1 MVMSK
6 GTAVLDKKSRVE
18 GGQQEKAER
27 GKGKRILL
35 FGASPDTGNMGVNA
49 LCYSTLR
56 AVARVYPEAEVVVF
70 DYGRGVRED
79 STPLDGKEY
88 GFKRAGMHHSRR
100 FYRPENLWVM
110 HKRLKFGIF
119 NNEISQLIRTADLAL
134 DLSAGDSFTDLYG
147 QSRFNSVA
155 LTKLCALD
163 AGVPLAL
170 LPQTYGPF
178 GKPENLAKARE
189 LVGRSVCAWSR
200 DPEGFEVLQDLAR
213 SEEEKAKIHNGIDM
227 AFGLEPRA
235 PEKGI
240 PRELEGWLS
249 AGEPIFGLNVSGL
262 IYHDPERAKTAFSF
276 KADYRQ
282 IIDQCLERILQENE
296 GRVLLLPHVL
306 TPKGHYESDLEASE
320 KAKAKLAPSLQER
333 VQVLPTDYD
342 QSELKWFISKCA
354 WFCGTRMHSTIA
366 GLSTA
371 TPTAAIA
378 YSLKTRGVFKTMN
391 CEGEVA
397 DPRHEDEESVVQTL
411 LDSLQRRE
419 ALRKILLPAK
429 ESIERR
435 WESQAQSFLALN
447 K

>member
-1 MVMSK
+1 MSE
-6 GTAVLDKKSRVE
+6 GIAVLEDKKN
-18 GGQQEKAER
+18 KAKADTGE
-27 GKGKRILL
+27 GKRFLL

-56 AVARVYPEAEVVVF
+56 AIARVYPQSEVVVF

-79 STPLDGKEY
+79 ETPLEGRSFA
-88 GFKRAGMHHSRR
+88 FKRAGLHHSKR
-100 FYRPENLWVM
+100 FYRPENLWVL
-110 HKRLKFGIF
+110 HKRLKWGIF
-119 NNEISQLIRTADLAL
+119 GNEISELIRTADLAL

-147 QSRFNSVA
+147 QNRFNSVA

-178 GKPENLAKARE
+178 NQPENRVKARD
-189 LVGRSVCAWSR
+189 LISRSVCAWSR
-200 DPEGFEVLQDLAR
+200 DPEGFEVLNELAR
-213 SEEEKAKIHNGIDM
+213 NDEDKAKIHNGIDM

-235 PEKGI
+235 PSKGI
-240 PRELEGWLS
+240 PKELESWLS
-249 AGEPIFGLNVSGL
+249 QRETVFGLNVSGL
-262 IYHDPERAKTAFSF
+262 IYHDPERAKAAFSF

-282 IIDQCLERILQENE
+282 IVDELLERILVENE
-296 GRVLLLPHVL
+296 GRVLLVPHVL

-320 KAKAKLAPSLQER
+320 KAKAKLSKSLQER
-333 VQVLPTDYD
+333 VQVLPTDFD
-342 QSELKWFISKCA
+342 QSELKWFISKCD

-371 TPTAAIA
+371 TPTSAIA

-397 DPRHEDEESVVQTL
+397 DPRVQGEQEVVSKL
-411 LDSLQRRE
+411 LDSLNRRD
-419 ALRKILLPAK
+419 ALRMILIPAK
-429 ESIERR
+429 EAIEKR
-435 WESQAQSFLALN
+435 WEVQAQGFLGVG
-447 K
+447 KSQETR

>member
-1 MVMSK
+1 MSK
-6 GTAVLDKKSRVE
+6 GTAVLD
-18 GGQQEKAER
+18 QQTNKPKADT
-27 GKGKRILL
+27 GKGKRLLL

-56 AVARVYPEAEVVVF
+56 AIARVYPEAEVVVF

-79 STPLDGKEY
+79 STPLEGSDF
-88 GFKRAGMHHSRR
+88 GFKRAGMHHSKR

-110 HKRLKFGIF
+110 HKRLKFGMF
-119 NNEISQLIRTADLAL
+119 RNEISELIRTADLAL

-163 AGVPLAL
+163 GGVPLAL

-178 GKPENLAKARE
+178 NEPENLAQARE
-189 LVGRSVCAWSR
+189 LIGRSVCAWSR
-200 DPEGFEVLQDLAR
+200 DPEGFEVLNQLAR
-213 SEEEKAKIHNGIDM
+213 NQEEQAKIHSGIDM

-235 PEKGI
+235 PAQGM
-240 PRELEGWLS
+240 PQELEAWFS
-249 AGEPIFGLNVSGL
+249 AGEPVFGLNVSGL
-262 IYHDPERAKTAFSF
+262 IYHDPERAKKAFSF

-282 IIDQCLERILQENE
+282 ITDQLLERILRENE
-296 GRVLLLPHVL
+296 GRVLLVPHVL

-320 KAKAKLAPSLQER
+320 KAKAKLPSELKER

-342 QSELKWFISKCA
+342 QSELKWFISKCS

-366 GLSTA
+366 GLSTG

-397 DPRHEDEESVVQTL
+397 DPRFQDEEEVVNKL
-411 LDSLQRRE
+411 LDSLSRRD
-419 ALRKILLPAK
+419 ALKMILVPAK
-429 ESIERR
+429 EAIEKR
-435 WESQAQSFLALN
+435 WEQQAQSFLGAEV
-447 K
+447 

>member
-1 MVMSK
+1 MSE
-6 GTAVLDKKSRVE
+6 GTAMLEEKVE
-18 GGQQEKAER
+18 RPKGETGE
-27 GKGKRILL
+27 GKRLLL

-70 DYGRGVRED
+70 DYGRGVRQD
-79 STPLDGKEY
+79 STPLEGRD
-88 GFKRAGMHHSRR
+88 FAFLRAGMHHSKR
-100 FYRPENLWVM
+100 FYRPENLWM
-110 HKRLKFGIF
+110 LHKRLKFGF
-119 NNEISQLIRTADLAL
+119 PDNEISRLIRSADLAL

-147 QSRFNSVA
+147 QKRFNGVA

-178 GKPENLAKARE
+178 NDPGNLAKARA
-189 LVGRSVCAWSR
+189 LISRSTCAWSR
-200 DPEGFEVLQDLAR
+200 DPEGFAILNELAR
-213 SEEEKAKIHNGIDM
+213 SEAEKAKLHSGIDM
-227 AFGLEPRA
+227 AFGLEPRKPA
-235 PEKGI
+235 GDLP
-240 PRELEGWLS
+240 PTLESWLES
-249 AGEPIFGLNVSGL
+249 RDQPLFGLNVSGL

-276 KADYRQ
+276 KADYRK
-282 IIDQCLERILQENE
+282 IIDQLLARILEENE
-296 GRVLLLPHVL
+296 GRVLLVPHVL

-320 KAKAKLAPSLQER
+320 KAKAKLPSTLQER

-342 QSELKWFISKCA
+342 QSQLKWFISQCD

-391 CEGEVA
+391 CEAEVA
-397 DPRHEDEESVVQTL
+397 DPRHQDEEAVVSQL
-411 LDSLQRRE
+411 LSSLGRRQ
-419 ALRKILLPAK
+419 ALREILVPAK
-429 ESIERR
+429 KTIEQR
-435 WESQAQSFLALN
+435 WEEQARSFLTLPIRN
-447 K
+447 TR